1 MTSYL
6 PGSNPP
12 AVDRLVKENGITPGN
27 RGPESVDA
35 TSGEVDA
42 LTTVPE
48 TLRLMLDVNLGPAL
62 WLSWAL
68 TPHMQ
73 QQGSI
78 PGPRTHGIRVNA
90 AAPQPR

>member
-6 PGSNPP
+6 PGSHPP
-12 AVDRLVKENGITPGN
+12 AVNRLVKENGITPGN

-73 QQGSI
+73 HRARYQG
-78 PGPRTHGIRVNA
+78 PARTGSG
-90 AAPQPR
+90 